1 MPIKSLSKICENF
14 TVAVQIKISFRIC
27 TSYHSSANEKS
38 FQSLVIVVRLKG
50 RLRVWQCLV
59 IVVQLKSRFII
70 CQSLKVVVQMKNRVI
85 IFQSLS
91 IEVQSNIRYKI

>member
-1 MPIKSLSKICENF
+1 MPIKSLSNICESF
-14 TVAVQIKISFRIC
+14 TVVVQIKIRFRIC
-27 TSYHSSANEKS
+27 KSCHSSANEKS
-38 FQSLVIVVRLKG
+38 FQSLVKVVRLKG

-70 CQSLKVVVQMKNRVI
+70 CQSLTVVVQMKNRVI